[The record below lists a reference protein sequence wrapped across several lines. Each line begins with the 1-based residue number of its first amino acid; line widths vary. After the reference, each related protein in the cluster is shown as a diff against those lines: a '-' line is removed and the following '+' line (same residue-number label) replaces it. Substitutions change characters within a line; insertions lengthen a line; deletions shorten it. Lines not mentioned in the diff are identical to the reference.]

1 MKGSMK
7 YRTNTYVLTI
17 VSKHFTK
24 FSIFTQI
31 KETFMETL
39 IAEVEKY
46 VVDFITHNVDKA
58 FVYHNVTHTKSVVD
72 NAKEIIEGS
81 NIEEKQAQLLVLAAW
96 FHDTGYS
103 EGVEN
108 HEEKSVEIATDFLRK
123 HEVSEEDIKAIGDL
137 IMVTKMGNK
146 PSNLLEQIICDADC
160 GHIGSKNFESL
171 TELLRK
177 EIELTQGES
186 ISEAAWLQE
195 NIHFLSEKHKFHTPY
210 ATKNWQKRKGK
221 NLASLLKSQNKI
233 SREVTKLK
241 QKKAELKFKKEKIE
255 LPERG
260 IETMFRVALRN
271 HITLSDIADTKANI
285 LLSVNAI
292 IISMVLSNLVSKLD
306 NPTND
311 YLIVPTIIFTIF
323 TVVSMV
329 LSILAT
335 RPNVTQ
341 GKFNKEDVA
350 NKKVNLL
357 FFGNFHKM
365 KLDEFEWAMGEM
377 MQDRDYLYGSLTK
390 DLYFLGLVLNRK
402 YSLLRTTYTV
412 FMIGIVVS
420 VLSFVIAFY
429 TRDPEA
435 GRKVQETATALLM

>member
-1 MKGSMK
+1 
-7 YRTNTYVLTI
+7 
-17 VSKHFTK
+17 
-24 FSIFTQI
+24 
-31 KETFMETL
+31 METL

-46 VVDFITHNVDKA
+46 VVDYINTNVAKS

-72 NAKEIIEGS
+72 NTKEIIEGS
-81 NIEEKQAQLLVLAAW
+81 NIEEKQANQLVLAAW
-96 FHDTGYS
+96 FHDTGYAK
-103 EGVEN
+103 GVDN
-108 HEEKSVEIATDFLRK
+108 HEENSVQIASDFLK
-123 HEVSEEDIKAIGDL
+123 QHNIAEEDLQVISEL

-146 PSNLLEQIICDADC
+146 PTNLLEQIICDADC
-160 GHIGSKNFESL
+160 AHIGSKNFEDL

-177 EIELTQGES
+177 ELELTQGIS
-186 ISEAAWLQE
+186 ISEAEWLQE
-195 NIHFLSEKHKFHTPY
+195 NIKFLSEQHQFHTPY

-221 NLASLLKSQNKI
+221 NLASALKSLKKI
-233 SREVTKLK
+233 TLESSKLK
-241 QKKAELKFKKEKIE
+241 QKKAELKFKKEKVE

-311 YLIVPTIIFTIF
+311 YLIIPTIIFTIF

-377 MQDRDYLYGSLTK
+377 MKDRDYLYGSLTK

-429 TRDPEA
+429 LRDPEA
-435 GRKVQETATALLM
+435 GRKVQETATAMLM